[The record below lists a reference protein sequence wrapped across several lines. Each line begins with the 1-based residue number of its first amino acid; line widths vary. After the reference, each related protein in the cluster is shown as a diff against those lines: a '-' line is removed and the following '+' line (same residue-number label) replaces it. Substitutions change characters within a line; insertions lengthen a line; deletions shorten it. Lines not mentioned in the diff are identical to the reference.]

1 MIFTKI
7 ILVTLVFLAK
17 SDIIVPL
24 RECVV
29 DPEGEYKYIQIMMIS
44 LQDKYFNKI
53 IVRGS
58 KIYNTHADIYM
69 DFMNNIEKND
79 NTLFRS
85 FIWKPIGGGYINASR
100 YQILVGGSSGSYGKC
115 NHVLTSDIIRPCF
128 PDDVQIKYDPSYN

>member
-17 SDIIVPL
+17 TDIIVPL

-53 IVRGS
+53 IS
-58 KIYNTHADIYM
+58 KDYKKD
-69 DFMNNIEKND
+69 K
-79 NTLFRS
+79 
-85 FIWKPIGGGYINASR
+85 
-100 YQILVGGSSGSYGKC
+100 
-115 NHVLTSDIIRPCF
+115 
-128 PDDVQIKYDPSYN
+128 